1 MRRSLASA
9 AFPLTVGLLGLTACD
24 GLIGAAPDPV
34 IPDYVPSAGRDG
46 GTSVVTGPDGSVGPG
61 PGPGADA
68 GPAADSGPAPCE
80 PAAMAVPKLLRL
92 SNHEYRAMVS
102 DLLGAPVDA
111 ALFARWTPVAEV
123 YGFDTMSETRVDQQ
137 ALEVQLDTAERLAEI
152 LLAAPSLTAHCGA
165 VLPVETPACTQQAS
179 YSARDDFSDTQARDC
194 WTYLDTSG
202 ARMIFDNTRSL
213 WRKEPDETALLWR
226 DGAHPGQ
233 TVNVIR
239 RWQSPVTGTAQLAG
253 AFTDA
258 DPGGGDGVL
267 VTIRHN
273 DAPVFTQDVPN
284 GGAAPY
290 TLAVPVARGDFVDFV
305 IERKANPSYDTT
317 AFTANI
323 VLNQTPRK
331 AGWTWGTCV
340 QPMVTQ
346 LASRAFRRP
355 LRPAELA
362 DYQTLYEAS
371 LQGATQAGFAEP
383 VDEAL
388 KTLLASV
395 LMSPNFTFKPE
406 LVPGGVDASERSY
419 AIAARLGLYL
429 RASLPDERLWS
440 LAGSGGLG
448 SEAQIRAEAE
458 RLIAQDARRFA
469 NNFGGQWLAFRDLGN
484 AALAESMRNE
494 SLDVFEAI
502 LSEGMSPDKLLQPGF
517 TVVDAPLAAHYGL
530 PSAGRV
536 PTDQRG
542 GALAQGAFLTRTGEG
557 SEFRRPIHRG
567 LWVLTR
573 LLCRTLPRL
582 DPATREEIGMSFGT
596 IDPNLPLAEKMKLHR
611 DSTTRCA
618 GCHSQIDPIG
628 LALEKYDPQG
638 IWRDTYA
645 DGTPIV
651 SDLELNGT
659 LVRDPHDLAAAVGG
673 SAEFRA
679 CVSNKLL
686 TYALNR
692 GPTDAERCVTDR
704 LATPLDGSRPSL
716 ETMAIDALMK
726 SIALTEVGR

>member
-1 MRRSLASA
+1 MRRSLAPA
-9 AFPLTVGLLGLTACD
+9 LLLLTACD
-24 GLIGAAPDPV
+24 GLIGAAPAPV
-34 IPDYVPSAGRDG
+34 IPAYVPSSSRDGSVAVIGGPDG
-46 GTSVVTGPDGSVGPG
+46 GTGPG

-68 GPAADSGPAPCE
+68 GPAADTGPPPCE

-102 DLLGAPVDA
+102 DLLGAPVDP

-137 ALEVQLDTAERLAEI
+137 ALEVQLDTAEQLAAI
-152 LLAAPSLTAHCGA
+152 LLATPSLTAHCPA
-165 VLPVETPACTQQAS
+165 VAPVETPACTQQVT

-226 DGAHPGQ
+226 DGAHPGT

-239 RWQSPVTGTAQLAG
+239 RWQSPVTGTANLSG
-253 AFTDA
+253 AFVDG

-267 VTIRHN
+267 VSIRHN
-273 DAPVFTQDVPN
+273 DAPVFTQDVAN
-284 GGAAPY
+284 GGSAPF
-290 TLAVPVARGDFVDFV
+290 TLAVPLARGDFVDFV
-305 IERKANPSYDTT
+305 IERKANPNYDTT

-323 VLNQTPRK
+323 ALVQTPRK
-331 AGWTWGTCV
+331 AGWTWSSCV
-340 QPMVTQ
+340 EPMLTQ
-346 LASRAFRRP
+346 LAGRAFRRP
-355 LRPAELA
+355 VRPAELA
-362 DYQTLYEAS
+362 DYQTLYDTS
-371 LQGATQAGFAEP
+371 LRGATEAGFAEP

-388 KTLLASV
+388 KTVLASV
-395 LMSPNFTFKPE
+395 LLSPNFVFKPE
-406 LVPGGVDASERSY
+406 LVPGGVDPSERSY

-429 RASLPDERLWS
+429 RSSLPDEQLRT
-440 LAGSGGLG
+440 LAASGGLRT
-448 SEAQIRAEAE
+448 EAEIRAQAE

-469 NNFGGQWLAFRDLGN
+469 TSFGGQWLAFRDVGN
-484 AALAESMRNE
+484 APLAENMRSE
-494 SLDVFEAI
+494 SLDVFEAV
-502 LSEGMSPDKLLQPGF
+502 LTEGMTPDKLLQPGF
-517 TVVDAPLAAHYGL
+517 TMVDAPLAAYYGL

-536 PTDQRG
+536 TTDQRG
-542 GALAQGAFLTRTGEG
+542 GVLAQGAFLTRTGEG

-582 DPATREEIGMSFGT
+582 DPATREEIGMSFGS
-596 IDPNLPLAEKMKLHR
+596 IDPNLPLPEKMKLHR
-611 DSTTRCA
+611 DSTTRCG
-618 GCHSQIDPIG
+618 GCHSQIDPVG
-628 LALEKYDPQG
+628 LALENYDPQG
-638 IWRDTYA
+638 IWRDAYA

-659 LVRDPHDLAAAVGG
+659 LVRNPHDLARVIGG

-679 CVSNKLL
+679 CVSDKLL

-692 GPTDAERCVTDR
+692 GPTDAEKCVSDR

-726 SIALTEVGR
+726 AIALTEVAP